1 LTNRIWADADSD
13 FMPDCD
19 LRNPNANGECQAIS
33 NRLFGTSVPGTR
45 YADDVMRDNRGY
57 SWQGSAT
64 LQHELGPRIAV
75 QASYHRNWFRNFQ
88 VTDNLAVGPG
98 DFDPFCVTAP
108 VDPRLGAVSGTQL
121 CGYYDVNPAKFGQVV
136 NEVTV
141 DTKFGEQRL
150 EYDGVD
156 LAMNARFGRGG
167 LLSGGVSFGRTV
179 TDNCFDVDAP
189 GIVTVAAPAVNLPN
203 GIAPQTA
210 RRDFCRVVPPWSAG
224 THVKFSGSYPLPW
237 YDFQVSG
244 AFQDMPGIPD
254 SGNAV
259 FTNAQVAPSLGRN
272 LAAGPGAFVVLP
284 IVAPQTMFE
293 NRLTQ
298 VDFRLTKIQ
307 RIGRWRLQ
315 GNLDIYNLFNARTIL
330 GVTPTVGPAYLTPT
344 AVLGGRLFKVG
355 GQVDF

>member
-1 LTNRIWADADSD
+1 
-13 FMPDCD
+13 
-19 LRNPNANGECQAIS
+19 
-33 NRLFGTSVPGTR
+33 
-45 YADDVMRDNRGY
+45 
-57 SWQGSAT
+57 

-75 QASYHRNWFRNFQ
+75 QASYHRNWFGNFT
-88 VTDNLAVGPG
+88 VTNNLPVAPG
-98 DFDPFCVTAP
+98 DFDPYCVIAP
-108 VDPRLGAVSGTQL
+108 VNALLGAIGGTQL
-121 CGYYDVNPAKFGQVV
+121 CGYYDINPAKFGQVV
-136 NEVTV
+136 NEVTL

-156 LAMNARFGRGG
+156 LATSARFGRGG

-189 GIVTVAAPAVNLPN
+189 GIVTVGAPSVTQPS
-203 GIAPQTA
+203 GVAPQTA

-244 AFQDMPGIPD
+244 AFQDIPGIAD
-254 SGNAV
+254 GGNAV
-259 FTNAQVAPSLGRN
+259 FTNAQVAPSLGRD

-284 IVAPQTMFE
+284 IVAPQTRFE
-293 NRLTQ
+293 DRLRQ

-315 GNLDIYNLFNARTIL
+315 GNFDIYNLFNARTIL
-330 GVTPTVGPAYLTPT
+330 GVNSTVGSAYLTPT
-344 AVLGGRLFKVG
+344 SVLGGRLFKFG